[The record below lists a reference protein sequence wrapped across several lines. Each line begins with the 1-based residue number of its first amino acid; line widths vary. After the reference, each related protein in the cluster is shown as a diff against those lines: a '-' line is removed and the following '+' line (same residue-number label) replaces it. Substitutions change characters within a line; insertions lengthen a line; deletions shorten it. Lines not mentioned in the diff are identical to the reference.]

1 MTIVSRLIFTVAAAL
16 LLPSESFATAAND
29 SRSWVFS
36 VLLDGDKIGY
46 HRFELRQK
54 ESQHEVHSEASF
66 DVRVFFITAF
76 RYRHSNREIWDD
88 GCLERIESRTRQ
100 NGDRQSIVGIRVDNA
115 FILNTG
121 ETQDSLEECVMT
133 FAYWNPD
140 FLGQSHLLNPQ
151 TGEYLPVEIE
161 PLGTQPIKVRGKE
174 VAAAAYRLVANK
186 LELTVWYSDENEW
199 LGLESIAKGGRI
211 IRYVLT

>member
-66 DVRVFFITAF
+66 DVR
-76 RYRHSNREIWDD
+76 
-88 GCLERIESRTRQ
+88 
-100 NGDRQSIVGIRVDNA
+100 
-115 FILNTG
+115 
-121 ETQDSLEECVMT
+121 SLEECVMT